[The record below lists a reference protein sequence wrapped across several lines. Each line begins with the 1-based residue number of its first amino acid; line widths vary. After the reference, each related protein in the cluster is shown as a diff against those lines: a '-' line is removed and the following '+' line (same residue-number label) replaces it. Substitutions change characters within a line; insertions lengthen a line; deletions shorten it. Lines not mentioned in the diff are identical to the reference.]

1 MEVICCAFSL
11 AQSVLRLKFSSYP
24 IAHFDQGGEGDID
37 CCCASFSSTHCSLAA
52 HWPFP
57 HRQSRWWFT
66 ICVPPEHFQQLFYIK
81 RFFEMCT
88 VVFFSTFHTGSQ
100 CNRAVCVTE
109 RQNAIRAAWKPF
121 TRFESVR
128 VVSSSLLL
136 AVNDRPRCREAERMA
151 VDLQP
156 IVEKAAKPVNAFKD
170 CNANDQNN

>member
-1 MEVICCAFSL
+1 MEVICCTFSL
-11 AQSVLRLKFSSYP
+11 AQPVLRLKFLSYQ

-37 CCCASFSSTHCSLAA
+37 CCCTSFSSTHRSLAA

-66 ICVPPEHFQQLFYIK
+66 ICVPPEHFQQLFYVK

-100 CNRAVCVTE
+100 YNRAVRVTK
-109 RQNAIRAAWKPF
+109 RQNAICAVWKPF
-121 TRFESVR
+121 TRFESVH

-136 AVNDRPRCREAERMA
+136 PADRPRCREADWMV

-156 IVEKAAKPVNAFKD
+156 IVKKAAKPVNAVQD
-170 CNANDQNN
+170 CN